1 LRTLRA
7 WPLRAAVLF
16 VSLFT
21 AALLAT
27 AVVVGSRSPEL
38 VLEVKRLPARIS
50 PNGDGIRDTAEI
62 TFFVR
67 ESDPHAEV
75 SIVGRDLEPIRT
87 LASDVSLNEDERV
100 SYVWDGRS
108 DLGVRA
114 PPGRYRLR
122 VVLPDRERDMV
133 FPRRIALEQG

>member
-1 LRTLRA
+1 MRL
-7 WPLRAAVLF
+7 WPPGAAALF
-16 VSLFT
+16 VSLFA

-50 PNGDGIRDTAEI
+50 PDDDGVRDTAEI

-67 ESDPHAEV
+67 ESDPDAQV
-75 SIVGRDLEPIRT
+75 SIVGRDLAPVRT
-87 LASDVSLNEDERV
+87 LAEDVPLSENERV
-100 SYVWDGRS
+100 SYTWDGRN
-108 DLGVRA
+108 DLGVLA

-122 VVLPDRERDMV
+122 VVLPSRERDMV
-133 FPRRIALEQG
+133 FPRRIALERG